1 MPSIV
6 KRFTDAV
13 IEAPI
18 VPSFTRIGYDS
29 RSRMFDWTPLSNYNL
44 TDRVIVLTGGT
55 SGLGYAAAEIFAQ
68 LGATLTLVARD
79 PEKTAK
85 AVERLATESGNDRIT
100 SELADLSDLD
110 QVRGASRRIAEAHPE
125 IDVLIHNA
133 GALFNERREAPDGT
147 EMTTQIMVAAPFLMT
162 TLLLDSLQAGA
173 LGRVITMSSGGMYT
187 SGLTVDHLE
196 MGAESY
202 NGPKQYARAKRA
214 QVVLNEMWAERIP
227 LDEVVFHALHPG
239 WADTPGVDDAL
250 PGFGKVLGPL
260 LRTPEQG
267 ADTMVWLAADPKPAK
282 SSGGFWHDRARRS
295 THKLASTKKTD
306 TPARRAKLWSWC
318 ADHTGISDIP

>member
-1 MPSIV
+1 MASTV

-13 IEAPI
+13 IETPI
-18 VPSFTRIGYDS
+18 VPSFTRIGYDA
-29 RSRMFDWTPLSNYNL
+29 RSRLFDWTPLSNYNL

-55 SGLGYAAAEIFAQ
+55 SGLGYAAAEIFAR

-79 PEKTAK
+79 PEKTEN
-85 AVERLATESGNDRIT
+85 AVERLTTESGNDRIT

-110 QVRGASRRIAEAHPE
+110 QVREASNRVAAAHPE

-133 GALFNERREAPDGT
+133 GALFNERRQAPDGT

-162 TLLLDSLQAGA
+162 SLLLDSLQAGA

-187 SGLTVDHLE
+187 SGLTVDELE
-196 MGAESY
+196 MDAANY

-214 QVVLNEMWAERIP
+214 QVVLNEMWADRIP
-227 LDEVVFHALHPG
+227 QDEVVFHALHPG

-267 ADTMVWLAADPKPAK
+267 ADTMVWLAADPEPTK
-282 SSGGFWHDRARRS
+282 SSGAFWHDRAPRS

-306 TPARRAKLWSWC
+306 TAARRARLWSWC
-318 ADHTGISDIP
+318 ENHTGTSPVA

>member
-1 MPSIV
+1 MPSAI
-6 KRFTDAV
+6 KQFADAA

-18 VPSFTRIGYDS
+18 IPSFTRIGYDA
-29 RSRMFDWTPLSNYNL
+29 RSRMFDWTPLSSYDL
-44 TDRVIVLTGGT
+44 SDKVVVLTGGT
-55 SGLGYAAAEIFAQ
+55 SGLGYAAARVFAQ
-68 LGATLTLVARD
+68 QGATLVLVARD

-85 AVERLATESGNDRIT
+85 AVEQLVAESGSDRIS

-110 QVRGASRRIAEAHPE
+110 QVRRASHRIAQAHPE
-125 IDVLIHNA
+125 IEVLIHNA

-162 TLLLDSLQAGA
+162 SLLLDSLQAGS

-187 SGLTVDHLE
+187 AGLTVEQLQMD
-196 MGAESY
+196 AETY

-214 QVVLNEMWAERIP
+214 QVVLNEMWADRVP
-227 LDEVVFHALHPG
+227 HNEVVFHALHPG

-260 LRTPEQG
+260 LRTPQQG
-267 ADTMVWLAADPKPAK
+267 ADTMVWLPADPQPPA
-282 SSGGFWHDRARRS
+282 SSGDFLHDRAVRS
-295 THKLASTKKTD
+295 THKLGSTRKTD
-306 TPARRAKLWSWC
+306 TASRRAQLWSWC
-318 ADHTGISDIP
+318 ESHTATIRTP

>member
-1 MPSIV
+1 MASSI
-6 KRFTDAV
+6 KKLADAI
-13 IEAPI
+13 IEGPI
-18 VPSFTRIGYDS
+18 VPSFTRIGYDA
-29 RSRMFDWTPLSNYNL
+29 RSRLFDWTPMSSYDL
-44 TDRVIVLTGGT
+44 TDEVIVLTGGT
-55 SGLGYAAAEIFAQ
+55 SGLGYAAAQVFAQ
-68 LGATLTLVARD
+68 RGATLILVARD

-85 AVERLATESGNDRIT
+85 ALERLTAESGNDRIS

-110 QVRGASRRIAEAHPE
+110 QVRKASNRIAEAHPE

-162 TLLLDSLQAGA
+162 SLLLDPLRAGS

-187 SGLTVDHLE
+187 AGLTVDDLE
-196 MGAESY
+196 MGAETY

-214 QVVLNEMWAERIP
+214 QVVLNELWAERIP
-227 LDEVVFHALHPG
+227 HDEVVFHALHPG

-267 ADTMVWLAADPKPAK
+267 ADTMVWLAADEKPTE
-282 SSGGFWHDRARRS
+282 SSGCFWHDRAVRS
-295 THKLASTKKTD
+295 THKLVSTKKTD
-306 TPARRAKLWSWC
+306 TASKRAQLWSWC
-318 ADHTGISDIP
+318 QDHTETSSVL